1 MKKNLKKFSIIV
13 VIGLMMMQIQI
24 NSYAGQWSNAKEI
37 LDVSEFN
44 SEGQTR
50 VLGIPRGRLIS
61 SVEIQLKDKGRGTAG
76 VYADLLCHEPMEY
89 LRIWLYLE
97 KWDEKMDDWT
107 IVDSQEFTW
116 LAEDYPEQDLTM
128 AVVGYDVS
136 GLERGVDYR
145 LRGMFGAK
153 DLDSVLQET
162 WQVISADL
170 PLE

>member
-1 MKKNLKKFSIIV
+1 MKKIFKKFLFLALTCVLIIPF
-13 VIGLMMMQIQI
+13 QFHT
-24 NSYAGQWSNAKEI
+24 YASEWLNAREISN
-37 LDVSEFN
+37 VSEFN
-44 SEGQTR
+44 SKGQTR
-50 VLGIPRGRLIS
+50 VLGMPRGRLIS
-61 SVEIQLKDKGRGTAG
+61 SVEIRLTDKGRGTAG
-76 VYADLLCHEPMEY
+76 IYADLLCHEPMEY
-89 LRIWLYLE
+89 LKMWLFLE
-97 KWDEKMDDWT
+97 KWDAELEEY
-107 IVDSQEFTW
+107 IVEDSQEFTW

-162 WQVISADL
+162 WQVISAEL